1 MTPRGWYDIGG
12 GWAGMWDGEKWTGE
26 RISHEQLAAMTRP
39 PTPPP
44 PTGAHQR
51 KPLTARQRN
60 TSIAVVAGLVGLFV
74 LYAGLRGAGVI
85 EPPATTRRV
94 DPFTD
99 AAEIYQTAQPRQV
112 ESCCAALVV
121 VLGRPGEPILDGQVT
136 AFSRLL
142 GRLGM
147 PAGTAARMDGT
158 RALDGTQSAE
168 GEHATATWTYHPDD
182 GLRVVFQ
189 PK

>member
-1 MTPRGWYDIGG
+1 MRPRPVPLRDLTQ
-12 GWAGMWDGEKWTGE
+12 AE
-26 RISHEQLAAMTRP
+26 RAQPRTSQRPLAAGR
-39 PTPPP
+39 
-44 PTGAHQR
+44 
-51 KPLTARQRN
+51 RQQ
-60 TSIAVVAGLVGLFV
+60 TISVAVVGGLVGLLGLYFV
-74 LYAGLRGAGVI
+74 LGSMGVI
-85 EPPATTRRV
+85 EPPTTTRPA

-168 GEHATATWTYHPDD
+168 GEHATATWTYHPDN

-189 PK
+189 PT